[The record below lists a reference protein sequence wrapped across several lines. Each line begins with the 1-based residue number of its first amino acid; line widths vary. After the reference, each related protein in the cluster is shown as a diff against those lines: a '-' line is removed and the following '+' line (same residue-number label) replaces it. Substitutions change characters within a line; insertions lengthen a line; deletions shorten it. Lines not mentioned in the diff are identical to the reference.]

1 MLNIPCH
8 LVKQRDNQA
17 VLIAG
22 QKFIWM
28 DKMRRKPRIALRI
41 KAVLQPING
50 FPRRHC
56 RTSVPGSGPSLTF
69 EKDF

>member
-22 QKFIWM
+22 QKFIGM
-28 DKMRRKPRIALRI
+28 DKVRRKPRIAPRI
-41 KAVLQPING
+41 KAVFQP
-50 FPRRHC
+50 
-56 RTSVPGSGPSLTF
+56 
-69 EKDF
+69 

>member
-1 MLNIPCH
+1 
-8 LVKQRDNQA
+8 
-17 VLIAG
+17 
-22 QKFIWM
+22 M